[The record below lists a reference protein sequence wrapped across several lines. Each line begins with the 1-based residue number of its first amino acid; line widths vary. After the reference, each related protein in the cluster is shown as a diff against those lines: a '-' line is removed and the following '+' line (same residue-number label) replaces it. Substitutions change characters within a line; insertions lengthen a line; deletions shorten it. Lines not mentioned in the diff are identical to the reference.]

1 MSEKIKLIFFHPYSY
16 IGGADN
22 SLRRLIEN
30 LDHKL
35 FSITFLSLNNSYL
48 KKILINKVTFITL
61 RAKRTFHSIPELK
74 NIIRKY
80 EDSGKYKKVILI
92 SNQNFANIIASFSI
106 PRNSNVKTI
115 FIDRN
120 HLDELSFYKSFK
132 DKIKKKIL
140 KLLIKLRYYKADL
153 VVGICKKLS
162 EDLSKHINKKVTTIY
177 SPSFDKNI
185 IVKSNKKIK
194 LSKKFK
200 YILNVSRFSKRK
212 DHVTTLK
219 AFKIVKNK
227 QKNIKLILIGYGPE
241 LMRIKSIAKDLKIKK
256 DIIIINKTYNPYPY
270 MKKSDLLIL
279 TSVYEGFPNVLVE
292 SLTIGTPVI
301 STNANAGASEI
312 VLNGKG
318 GELIKIGDYN
328 KLAKKIINH
337 FNSPKKLLKKTKIA
351 KKNLFRFETK
361 RHSKIYTN
369 LFKKI

>member
-1 MSEKIKLIFFHPYSY
+1 MTGKIKLIFFHPYSY

-30 LDHKL
+30 LDDRL
-35 FSITFLSLNNSYL
+35 FSITFLSLNKSYL
-48 KKILINKVTFITL
+48 REILSKKVTFITL
-61 RAKRTFHSIPELK
+61 KAKRTFRSISELK
-74 NIIRKY
+74 SIIEKY
-80 EDSGKYKKVILI
+80 ENSGKYKKIILI

-106 PRNSNVKTI
+106 PNNSNIKTI

-120 HLDELSFYKSFK
+120 HLDELSFYKGFK
-132 DKIKKKIL
+132 DKIKKKLL
-140 KLLIKLRYYKADL
+140 KLLVKLRYYKADL

-162 EDLSKHINKKVTTIY
+162 EDLSEHINKKVKTIY

-185 IVKSNKKIK
+185 IKKSNKKIK
-194 LSKKFK
+194 LSNKFK

-212 DHVTTLK
+212 DHTTTLK
-219 AFKIVKNK
+219 AFKIARTELSD
-227 QKNIKLILIGYGPE
+227 IKLILIGYGPE
-241 LMRIKSIAKDLKIKK
+241 LTNLKSLEKELKINK
-256 DIIIINKTYNPYPY
+256 DIIIVNKTYNPYPY
-270 MKKSDLLIL
+270 MKKADLLVL
-279 TSVYEGFPNVLVE
+279 TSIYEGFPNVLVE

-318 GELIKIGDYN
+318 GELINIGDYN
-328 KLAKKIINH
+328 TLAKKIINH
-337 FNSPKKLLKKTKIA
+337 FNSPKNLQKKTKFA
-351 KKNLFRFETK
+351 QNNLFRFETK

>member
-1 MSEKIKLIFFHPYSY
+1 MLDKIKLIFFHPYSY
-16 IGGADN
+16 LGGADN

-30 LDHKL
+30 LDNKI

-48 KKILINKVTFITL
+48 RKILSKKVSFITL
-61 RAKRTFHSIPELK
+61 KANRTSHTIPELK
-74 NIIRKY
+74 SIIQKY
-80 EDSGKYKKVILI
+80 EESHKFKKIIFI
-92 SNQNFANIIASFSI
+92 SNQNFANIIASFAI
-106 PRNSNVKTI
+106 PNNSNIKTI

-120 HLDELSFYKSFK
+120 HLDELGFYKSFS
-132 DKIKKKIL
+132 DKIKKNLIKI
-140 KLLIKLRYYKADL
+140 LIKLRYSKADK
-153 VVGICKKLS
+153 VIGICKKLS
-162 EDLSKHINKKVTTIY
+162 NDLSLHINKKVMTVY
-177 SPSFDKNI
+177 SPSYD
-185 IVKSNKKIK
+185 KKIISK
-194 LSKKFK
+194 SSKKVNLSKKYR

-212 DHVTTLK
+212 DHTTTLK
-219 AFKIVKNK
+219 AFKIAKNK
-227 QKNIKLILIGYGPE
+227 LDNVKLILIGYGPE
-241 LMRIKSIAKDLKIKK
+241 LQKVKSLAKELKIIK

-318 GELIKIGDYN
+318 GDLIKLGDY
-328 KLAKKIINH
+328 KDLAKKIINH
-337 FNSPKKLLKKTKIA
+337 FNSPSKLQMKTKIA
-351 KKNLFRFETK
+351 KNNLFRFETK

>member
-1 MSEKIKLIFFHPYSY
+1 MQDKIKLIFFHPYSY

-30 LDHKL
+30 LDTKI
-35 FSITFLSLNNSYL
+35 FSITFLSLNKSYL
-48 KKILINKVTFITL
+48 RKILSKKVNFVTL
-61 RAKRTFHSIPELK
+61 RAKRTFYSITELK
-74 NIIRKY
+74 TTIKKC
-80 EDSGKYKKVILI
+80 EESGKYKKVILI

-106 PRNSNVKTI
+106 PKNSKVKTI

-120 HLDELSFYKSFK
+120 HLDELSFYKGFK
-132 DKIKKKIL
+132 DKIKKKLL
-140 KLLIKLRYYKADL
+140 KLLIKFRYYKADL

-162 EDLSKHINKKVTTIY
+162 DDLSKHIKKKVTTIY

-185 IVKSNKKIK
+185 IIKSNKKIK

-212 DHVTTLK
+212 DHTTTLE
-219 AFKIVKNK
+219 AFKILKAKLN
-227 QKNIKLILIGYGPE
+227 NIKLILIGYGPE
-241 LMRIKSIAKDLKIKK
+241 LAKVKSLAKELKIYK

-270 MKKSDLLIL
+270 MKKSDLLVL

-312 VLNGKG
+312 LLNGKG
-318 GELIKIGDYN
+318 GELINIGDYN
-328 KLAKKIINH
+328 TLAKKIINH
-337 FNSPKKLLKKTKIA
+337 FNSPQNLQKKTKIA
-351 KKNLFRFETK
+351 QNNLFRFETK

>member
-1 MSEKIKLIFFHPYSY
+1 MNEKIKLIFFHPYSY

-30 LDHKL
+30 LDDKI

-48 KKILINKVTFITL
+48 RKILSKKVIFITL
-61 RAKRTFHSIPELK
+61 KAKRTFHSISELK
-74 NIIRKY
+74 GIIQKDA
-80 EDSGKYKKVILI
+80 ESGKYKKVVLI

-106 PRNSNVKTI
+106 PNNSKVKTI

-120 HLDELSFYKSFK
+120 HIDELSFYKNLQ
-132 DKIKKKIL
+132 DKIKKKI
-140 KLLIKLRYYKADL
+140 IKFLVKFRYSKADH
-153 VVGICKKLS
+153 VVGICKRLS
-162 EDLSKHINKKVTTIY
+162 EDLSRHINKKVTTIY
-177 SPSFDKNI
+177 SPSFDRNI
-185 IVKSNKKIK
+185 ISKSNKKIK

-212 DHVTTLK
+212 DHATTLR
-219 AFKIVKNK
+219 AFKIVKSK
-227 QKNIKLILIGYGPE
+227 LKNIKLILIGYGTE
-241 LMRIKSIAKDLKIKK
+241 LATVKSLAKELKINR

-279 TSVYEGFPNVLVE
+279 TSIYEGFPNVLVE

-318 GELIKIGDYN
+318 GELINIGDYKN
-328 KLAKKIINH
+328 LAKKIINH
-337 FNSPKKLLKKTKIA
+337 FNSPGKLLKKTKIA
-351 KKNLFRFETK
+351 QNNLFRFETK
-361 RHSKIYTN
+361 RHSEIYTT